1 MIRYLINIAQAV
13 GTGAKRRTRREGG
26 FHLRE
31 PGRAAYAPIAMNDA
45 SPAAMCLVPMRS
57 IGEAVLPRRSVQD
70 GQPLQPSDPALRAVT
85 DFTRE
90 YPVTVD
96 AERQIDD
103 ALNDMIRLGVRAL
116 LVAKDQRLVG
126 LITSYDIQG
135 EKPIQFLQSSNFS
148 RHQDIRV
155 ADIMTPWN
163 QLLAVDWGGIQSA
176 RAGDLL
182 RLFEE
187 SGLTH
192 LLVIETD
199 RRNCASTV
207 RALASRARLM
217 RQLNGLRL
225 TG

>member
-1 MIRYLINIAQAV
+1 MIQIV
-13 GTGAKRRTRREGG
+13 MRE
-26 FHLRE
+26 
-31 PGRAAYAPIAMNDA
+31 A
-45 SPAAMCLVPMRS
+45 SPAAMSLVSMRGF
-57 IGEAVLPRRSVQD
+57 GEAVLPRRSVQD
-70 GQPLQPSDPALRAVT
+70 GHSLQPGDPAVRAVT

-135 EKPIQFLQSSNFS
+135 EKPIQFLQSSNYN

-155 ADIMTPWN
+155 ADLMTPWD
-163 QLLAVDWGGIQSA
+163 QLLAVEWGSIQSA

-182 RLFEE
+182 RVFEE

-199 RRNCASTV
+199 QKNSTSTV

-217 RQLNGLRL
+217 RQLKGLRL

>member
-1 MIRYLINIAQAV
+1 MIQIV
-13 GTGAKRRTRREGG
+13 MRE
-26 FHLRE
+26 
-31 PGRAAYAPIAMNDA
+31 A
-45 SPAAMCLVPMRS
+45 SPAAMSLVSMRGF
-57 IGEAVLPRRSVQD
+57 GEAVLPRRSVQD
-70 GQPLQPSDPALRAVT
+70 GHSLQPGDPAVRAVT

-135 EKPIQFLQSSNFS
+135 EKPIQFLQSSNYN

-155 ADIMTPWN
+155 ADIMTPWD
-163 QLLAVDWGGIQSA
+163 QLLAVEWGSIQSA
-176 RAGDLL
+176 RAADLL
-182 RLFEE
+182 RVFEE

-192 LLVIETD
+192 LLVIEVD
-199 RRNCASTV
+199 RKNSAATV

-217 RQLNGLRL
+217 RQLKGLRL

>member
-1 MIRYLINIAQAV
+1 MYPICRNL
-13 GTGAKRRTRREGG
+13 GAPPTIQ
-26 FHLRE
+26 L
-31 PGRAAYAPIAMNDA
+31 AMKDA
-45 SPAAMCLVPMRS
+45 SPAAMSLVSMRS
-57 IGEAVLPRRSVQD
+57 VGEAMLPRRSVRD
-70 GQPLQPSDPALRAVT
+70 GQALQLNDPAIHAIT

-96 AERQIDD
+96 AECQIDD

-116 LVAKDQRLVG
+116 LVANQRRLVG

-135 EKPIQFLQSSNFS
+135 EKPIQFLQSSNYN

-155 ADIMTPWN
+155 ADIMTPWD
-163 QLLAVDWGGIQSA
+163 QLLAVDWGSIQSA
-176 RAGDLL
+176 RAADLL
-182 RLFEE
+182 RVFEE

-192 LLVIETD
+192 LLVIEVD
-199 RRNCASTV
+199 RKNSTATV

-217 RQLNGLRL
+217 RQLKGLRP